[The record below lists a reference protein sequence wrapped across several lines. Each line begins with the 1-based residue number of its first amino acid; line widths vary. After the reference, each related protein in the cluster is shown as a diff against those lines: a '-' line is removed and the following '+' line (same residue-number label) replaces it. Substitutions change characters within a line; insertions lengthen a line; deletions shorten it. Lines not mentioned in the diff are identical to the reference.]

1 MKRKKKLLQIL
12 LAVLMAINQLIFFV
26 PLNADETESETE
38 TASETET
45 ETETQTESETSS
57 ETTEGS
63 VKETVKSEKVTSAK
77 NGKEFVKGVS
87 RLPKKYR
94 IMTSSKK
101 KSRPEF
107 KGAQGIDYGG
117 SLVLSFGS
125 KEEYDQALKELE
137 KSKTG
142 YSVDGSFTICSDVSS
157 TNRKDIKINPD
168 AKTRIAV
175 IDTGSDIANEK
186 ISVLGDDGSDVNGHG
201 TSMVS
206 LILEQ
211 TEDSYI
217 ISIKAI
223 GDNGK
228 GSVSDVYAAV
238 RYAIDHGCEYILMAI
253 SVKDNGNFGEFISL
267 IKEAADKGIKV
278 IASAGNNG
286 TDASEYLPAGI
297 KGVITAGAVNDE
309 GYKISTSNYG
319 DMVDYYIPAFST
331 SEASAILAGLMIA
344 GRADECATAYKKKE
358 KDTEPEITQAPEETE
373 DDEFEVNKS
382 SMTWPTK
389 SDLISAGYY
398 HSDLFGA
405 AVIEACKAMKGVS
418 YGTGNGQ
425 ADCMR
430 YVNLA
435 YAQALHLISGLK
447 VTNGKIPGVT
457 RSNGVVKY
465 NGTNLSGSKYKLVDG
480 CTTWA
485 KTSPHK
491 IGVPGGLNIKNNG
504 GLEACLK
511 KLGAMRGSIILFGEK
526 NSSGVFRYSHAAI
539 YAGSG
544 KTVYDAPGGSQTA
557 GVPYSRSEG
566 GSGGKTHT
574 HVAVLNYATYNYD
587 DKTTVTKT
595 SSNTALT
602 GDNACYSLEGTKYG
616 LYNSSDTLIHE
627 FVLDKDGKTDTY
639 KFTNLND
646 KYYVRELS
654 AGKGYM
660 INTKKYNVDLSAP
673 TSTGLVTVKVSD
685 DPISSDGKLILEKKD
700 TDCWGTVTDAQ
711 MSGAV
716 FRVDYYDST
725 SIESYKDL
733 TGEDGSTKPKP
744 KASVEISGKDIS
756 ANTAQFEISFKT
768 LSEADSNGYFSK
780 LKGLNKLPLGTYVI
794 TEIKAPEGY
803 TVADQTKPLIMK
815 IRQEGNNAV
824 TYYTADPSLFQ
835 VLEDKIILSEKT
847 ALGKAKLLK
856 KITINEDDE
865 TDTSAYS
872 PEGTTYEIYYKTSG
886 KLAVTVIFGKDG
898 KPAEIIY
905 PDGIKATNE
914 GGTIILPAGDYCA
927 KETHS
932 GYGLYLDTS
941 EKEFTVT
948 EDKVTAFEFSDEPMY
963 TRFDCLLKKVRSS
976 SLPDQII
983 SMIPVEGAQFD
994 LSYYAGFYEG
1004 ESYKDKTPSRRW
1016 IFKTDEEGKLYYD
1029 AHHLVTGDDL
1039 FENAVG
1045 EYIVP
1050 QGTYVLTEVKAPSG
1064 AVLSKEARVIVVRFA
1079 KDIVKGSSADPEK
1092 TWASLSTMFK
1102 ESVTGIKDGVMEFYN
1117 EYESSVSTVAVST
1130 ATGSKQIAAVTGVGI
1145 TDTLTYKNLL
1155 PGYSYKIRAWL
1166 VRSDGTIVVKPFD
1179 TTIQI
1184 SGEQERNGTVK
1195 IPFVI
1200 DAASLAG
1207 ETLTVM
1213 EEIYIIN
1220 DEGKEILYLKH
1231 DDINNKDQQITV
1243 PDIRTELIDEKI
1255 DEYKNPDNLKF
1266 ASYGKDVRITDFV
1279 AYSNLIKGKK
1289 YKVTGTLLIKETGKP
1304 FLDPKGKPYTAS
1316 TEFTAD
1322 KTDGYVK
1329 VVFEHVDTTVL
1340 SGALVCGEKLSS
1352 DGIDLITHYDLNDK
1366 DQTVTVPKIKTSA
1379 CDDSNKTKTLTYSET
1394 ADISDTVTYSG
1405 LKSGSKYQVTGTL
1418 MNKETGKPYTD
1429 PDGKTYTKTIEFIAN
1444 APEGTVEV
1452 LFKDVKISYEYTQIV
1467 VFEKLAD
1474 TVKKVTIAFHED
1486 INDTDQTVYRPQA
1499 STVASSKAGNKTIET
1514 GSGNTKITDKVMYKG
1529 FTPGKTY
1536 SAVAT
1541 LYKTNGTQITT
1552 NGVPVTGKVVFT
1564 PERSD
1569 GTVEVP
1575 LTFSLKSLEF
1585 GESVVIFENIYDVAT
1600 KEEVSSGTQTS
1611 DIEIVRHAD
1620 LNNKDQTLTY
1630 KNPRIPKTG
1639 EEISPALVVGLLI
1652 LCSAA
1657 GPMGLAIRVKRGGR
1671 FQAPRRSRRKPDVS
1685 SLWCSLKR
1693 RMRDGSS
1700 RVWRNWSP

>member
-26 PLNADETESETE
+26 PLNADETESGTE
-38 TASETET
+38 TVLD
-45 ETETQTESETSS
+45 TQTESETETEASS
-57 ETTEGS
+57 ETT
-63 VKETVKSEKVTSAK
+63 KESEIVISKSEDVTSAG
-77 NGKEFVKGVS
+77 NAKEFVKGVS

-101 KSRPEF
+101 KSRPKF
-107 KGAQGIDYGG
+107 KGAKGIDYGG
-117 SLVLSFGS
+117 SLVLSFES
-125 KEEYDQALKELE
+125 EEEYDQALRELE

-142 YSVDGSFTICSDVSS
+142 YSVDGSFTICSDVPSAIL
-157 TNRKDIKINPD
+157 KDVKINPD
-168 AKTRIAV
+168 AKTKIAV
-175 IDTGSDIANEK
+175 IDTGSDLANEK
-186 ISVLGDDGSDVNGHG
+186 ISVLGDDGNDANGHG
-201 TSMVS
+201 TLMSS

-211 TEDSYI
+211 TDDAYI
-217 ISIKAI
+217 ISVKAI

-253 SVKDNGNFGEFISL
+253 SLKDNGNYGEFVSI
-267 IKEAADKGIKV
+267 IKEASDKGIKV
-278 IASAGNNG
+278 VASAGNNG
-286 TDASEYLPAGI
+286 TDASKYLPAGI
-297 KGVITAGAVNDE
+297 KGVITAGAVDDE

-319 DMVDYYIPAFST
+319 SSVDYYIPAFST
-331 SEASAILAGLMIA
+331 SEASAVLTGLLIA
-344 GRADECATAYKKKE
+344 GKADSCMTSYKTKE
-358 KDTEPEITQAPEETE
+358 DSTDPEITGTPEEAE
-373 DDEFEVNKS
+373 DDEFTVNRS

-447 VTNGKIPGVT
+447 VSNGKIPGVT

-511 KLGAMRGSIILFGEK
+511 KLGAMKGSIILFGGK
-526 NSSGVFRYSHAAI
+526 NSSGTFRYTHAAI

-544 KTVYDAPGGSQTA
+544 KTVYDSPGGSQTA
-557 GVPYSRSEG
+557 GVPYSKSEG
-566 GSGGKTHT
+566 GSGSKTYT

-602 GDNACYSLEGTKYG
+602 GDNACYSLEGTRYG

-627 FVLDKDGKTDTY
+627 FVLDKDGKTDIF
-639 KFTNLND
+639 KFTDLND

-654 AGKGYM
+654 AGRGYKV
-660 INTKKYNVDLSAP
+660 NTKKYNVDLKAP

-685 DPISSDGKLILEKKD
+685 DPVSSDGVLILEKKD
-700 TDCWGTVTDAQ
+700 TDCWSTVTDAQ

-725 SIESYKDL
+725 GIESYKDL
-733 TGEDGSTKPKP
+733 TGEDGNAKPKV

-756 ANTAQFEISFKT
+756 GSTAQFEFSCKT
-768 LSEADSNGYFSK
+768 LSEADSSGYFAK
-780 LKGLNKLPLGTYVI
+780 LKGLDKLPIGTYVI
-794 TEIKAPEGY
+794 TEITAPEGY

-815 IRQEGNNAV
+815 IRQEGDNAV

-835 VLEDKIILSEKT
+835 VLEDKIVLSEKT
-847 ALGKAKLLK
+847 ALGKAALLK
-856 KITINEDDE
+856 KITVKEDDE
-865 TDTSAYS
+865 TDISAYS

-886 KLAVTVIFGKDG
+886 NPAVTVIFGKDG

-905 PDGIKATNE
+905 PEGIKVTNE

-932 GYGLYLDTS
+932 GYGLYLDTT

-948 EDKVTAFEFSDEPMY
+948 EDKVTAFEFSDEPVY
-963 TRFDCLLKKVRSS
+963 TGFDCLLKKVKSNVLS
-976 SLPDQII
+976 EQII
-983 SMIPVEGAQFD
+983 PMIPVEGAQFE

-1004 ESYKDKTPSRRW
+1004 ESYKDKTPSRKW
-1016 IFKTDEEGKLYYD
+1016 IFRTDEEGKLYYD
-1029 AHHLVTGDDL
+1029 AHHLVSGDDL
-1039 FENAVG
+1039 FENGAG

-1050 QGTYVLTEVKAPSG
+1050 QGTYVLKEVKAPSG
-1064 AVLSKEARVIVVRFA
+1064 ATASKEARVIVVRFA
-1079 KDIVKGSSADPEK
+1079 KDIVKGSSADPGK
-1092 TWASLSTMFK
+1092 TWASLSTMFS
-1102 ESVTGIKDGVMEFYN
+1102 ETVTGIKDGVLEFYN
-1117 EYESSVSTVAVST
+1117 EYDTSVSTLAVST
-1130 ATGSKQIAAVTGVGI
+1130 ANGSKQIAAVTGVGI
-1145 TDTLTYKNLL
+1145 TDILTYKNFL
-1155 PGYSYKIRAWL
+1155 PGFSYKIRSWL
-1166 VRSDGTIVVKPFD
+1166 VRSDGTAVVKPFD
-1179 TTIQI
+1179 TTVQI
-1184 SGEQERNGTVK
+1184 SGENERNGMIK

-1200 DAASLAG
+1200 DASGLQG

-1220 DEGKEILYLKH
+1220 DAGKEILYLKH
-1231 DDINNKDQQITV
+1231 DDINNKDQQIQI
-1243 PDIRTELIDEKI
+1243 PNIRTELIDEKI

-1266 ASYGKDVRITDFV
+1266 ASYGKDVKITDFV
-1279 AYSNLIKGKK
+1279 TYSNLIPGKK

-1304 FLDPKGKPYTAS
+1304 FLNSQGKPYTSA

-1340 SGALVCGEKLSS
+1340 SGAVVCGERLSC
-1352 DGIDLITHYDLNDK
+1352 DGIDLITHFDLDDK

-1379 CDDSNKTKTLTYSET
+1379 CDASNGTKTLTYSET
-1394 ADISDTVTYSG
+1394 ADISDTVVYSG
-1405 LKSGSKYQVTGTL
+1405 LKPGSKYQVTGTL
-1418 MNKETGKPYTD
+1418 MNKETGRPYTD
-1429 PDGKTYTKTIEFIAN
+1429 PDGKTYINTVEFTAG
-1444 APEGTVEV
+1444 ASEGTVEV
-1452 LFKDVKISYEYTQIV
+1452 LFKDVKITYEYTQIV

-1474 TVKKVTIAFHED
+1474 TVKKVTIAVHED
-1486 INDTDQTVYRPQA
+1486 LNDTDQTVYRPQA
-1499 STVASSKAGNKTIET
+1499 STVASSKKGTKTIET

-1529 FTPGKTY
+1529 FTAGRTY

-1541 LYKTNGTQITT
+1541 LYKTNGTQITD

-1564 PERSD
+1564 PEKSD

-1575 LTFSLKSLEF
+1575 ITFSLKSLEF

-1600 KEEVSSGTQTS
+1600 KEETASGAQTS

-1639 EEISPALVVGLLI
+1639 EETSPALVAGLLI

-1657 GPMGLAIRVKRGGR
+1657 GPMGLAIKVKRGGR
-1671 FQAPRRSRRKPDVS
+1671 SRVPRRSQRKPDGN

-1700 RVWRNWSP
+1700 RVWKNWSP